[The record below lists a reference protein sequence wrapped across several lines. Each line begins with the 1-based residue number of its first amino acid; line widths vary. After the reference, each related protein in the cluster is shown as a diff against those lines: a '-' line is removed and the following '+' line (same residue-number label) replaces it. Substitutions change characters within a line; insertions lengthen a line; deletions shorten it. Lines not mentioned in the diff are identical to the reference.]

1 MIHIF
6 LKMAFWLLNDAYG
19 VLGVSSVY
27 QSQTGYLNF
36 VQLSYIEI
44 SVSTTKVQKKVS
56 VLQARSIE
64 NLELGRK
71 PIESKEFWGMLF
83 PILECGSHH
92 IDMFFSPI
100 LTVVV

>member
-19 VLGVSSVY
+19 VLGVCSVY

-64 NLELGRK
+64 NLDIIELGQKAIPNRK
-71 PIESKEFWGMLF
+71 NFGKCYFLF
-83 PILECGSHH
+83 
-92 IDMFFSPI
+92 
-100 LTVVV
+100 